1 MLRNLTEGWYLC
13 SHKHRRRNF
22 NAYPNI
28 YSRESIFLFNSLTT
42 VRFSKTEIFIFKKL
56 KFQTSTSPELKSF
69 RTKKLISFFLFVF
82 CFVLDRSM
90 PRYTTTGGLLPL
102 QTPFGTPVSRRQR
115 INAERLKCC
124 NILLITCFY

>member
-82 CFVLDRSM
+82 FFCFGQVCATIHHDR
-90 PRYTTTGGLLPL
+90 GLLPL
-102 QTPFGTPVSRRQR
+102 QPPFGTPVSRRQR